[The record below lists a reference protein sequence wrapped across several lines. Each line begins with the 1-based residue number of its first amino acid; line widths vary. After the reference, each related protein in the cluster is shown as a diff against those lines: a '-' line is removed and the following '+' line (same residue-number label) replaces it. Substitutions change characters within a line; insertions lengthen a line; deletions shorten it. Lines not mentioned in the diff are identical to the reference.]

1 MIHKELSSMSYKFFF
16 FINNKKL
23 QLDQTIK
30 RRHVQDV
37 KCIQGKKPSMI
48 S

>member
-1 MIHKELSSMSYKFFF
+1 MIHKELSSMSYKFF